1 MTSVATSAWQRDGLL
16 LLPEMLSEDATRE
29 LVQKVCAEHGL
40 TSKKQLGMVMK
51 NVLATHKG
59 RVDGKLV
66 QRLASEILE

>member
-1 MTSVATSAWQRDGLL
+1 MVPAQEAAASAM
-16 LLPEMLSEDATRE
+16 PSAP
-29 LVQKVCAEHGL
+29 AAP
-40 TSKKQLGMVMK
+40 SANFGMVMK